1 MERRSIIVVL
11 SILLVVVALVALSAF
26 GLLLILARRLRDLEE
41 RVNLIVTYDPG
52 TLPDPGT
59 PLPPFEATTT
69 DGRPV
74 SDRDF
79 AVGERIFALLST
91 GCGECITA
99 AAEFRQHA
107 GSLAAQPVVGVIGPP
122 EDRVPILALLEDHVR
137 VLAED
142 ALDPVAEALQIRDY
156 PSVLLVRDGV
166 IEFAEHALAP
176 VLAQL
181 ATPAVAPTGARR

>member
-1 MERRSIIVVL
+1 LAIVVL

-26 GLLLILARRLRDLEE
+26 GLLLILARRLRNLEE

-59 PLPPFEATTT
+59 PLPPFEAITT

-91 GCGECITA
+91 GCGDCITA

-107 GSLAAQPVVGVIGPP
+107 GTLSAPPVVGVIGPP
-122 EDRVPILALLEDHVR
+122 EDRAPIMALLEDHVQ
-137 VLAED
+137 VLAETT
-142 ALDPVAEALQIRDY
+142 LDPVAEALQIRDY

-181 ATPAVAPTGARR
+181 ATPAAAPTGARR